1 MSDEVK
7 IPELRNWSMYDRK
20 FKVEKH
26 GNVPNWRAPIIWGWA
41 YNHPSPNISDGE
53 LVKMELIK
61 YHVVDNLFQS
71 TAIYEGNP
79 IRYKLVDMQQAQADI
94 QPMLLEKLKENLER
108 VEAGLTEIPIV
119 PENLFSKFVK

>member
-26 GNVPNWRAPIIWGWA
+26 GNVPNWRTPIIWGWV

-94 QPMLLEKLKENLER
+94 QPMLVEKLKENLER
-108 VEAGLTEIPIV
+108 VGDGLTEIPIV
-119 PENLFSKFVK
+119 PKNLFSKYVK